1 MKIKACVAL
10 TLCLISKLKL
20 KTPLTVFNVCIILL
34 ERANSSQQWSN
45 NPSLERFIENVGDL
59 PHKIILKLNDVIIH
73 VQIFQH
79 DKMPWYMYISK

>member
-1 MKIKACVAL
+1 MKMKACVAL

-45 NPSLERFIENVGDL
+45 NPSLEGFTENVGDL
-59 PHKIILKLNDVIIH
+59 PPQNNLKTKWCHHTCTNLPKWQNAIIH
-73 VQIFQH
+73 F
-79 DKMPWYMYISK
+79 K

>member
-79 DKMPWYMYISK
+79 DKMPWYISK